1 VISGS
6 RYIPQFFLHFMIID
20 SDGDGDSVDPHNLE
34 SNNHADV
41 EIISI
46 PQPLSL

>member
-6 RYIPQFFLHFMIID
+6 RYVPQFFLHFMMID

-46 PQPLSL
+46 PQPLSQ